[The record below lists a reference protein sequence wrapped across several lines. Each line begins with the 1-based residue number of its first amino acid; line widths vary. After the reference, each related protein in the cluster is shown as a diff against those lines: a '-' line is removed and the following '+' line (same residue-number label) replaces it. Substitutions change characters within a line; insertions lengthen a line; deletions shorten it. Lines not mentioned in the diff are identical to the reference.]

1 MIRKLFAGL
10 IFVTFAGA
18 AYANSCPLLMG
29 DIDEALNDAAIEQR
43 LSEEQLA
50 EVRQLRK
57 RGEEAHSSGDHAK
70 SMKALSQAKV
80 ILGIS

>member
-1 MIRKLFAGL
+1 MIRRLFAGL
-10 IFVTFAGA
+10 IFITFSGA

-29 DIDEALNDAAIEQR
+29 DIDEALGDAAIEQR
-43 LSEEQLA
+43 LSQEQLA

-57 RGEEAHSSGDHAK
+57 QGEEAHSSGDHATAIE
-70 SMKALSQAKV
+70 ALSQAKV

>member
-1 MIRKLFAGL
+1 MIRKLFTGL
-10 IFVTFAGA
+10 IFVAFSGV

-43 LSEEQLA
+43 LSEEELA
-50 EVRQLRK
+50 EARQLRK
-57 RGEEAHSSGDHAK
+57 QGEEAHRAGDHAK
-70 SMKALSQAKV
+70 SMEALSQAKV